1 MATAKADIFKATDRW
16 AGTAI
21 RVVVFVSIPTRLRAM
36 AGDQTGLWKPD
47 INHHLMV
54 LGWQRPVVLRLVLSI
69 AALLLGAISTAKAE
83 PGIFDDRIVFGQ
95 SAAFEGP
102 AASLGTAFRD
112 GLEAAFAEVN
122 RAGGVHGRRLELIS
136 YDDGYE
142 PERAIVNTNRLIAE
156 DAVFALIG
164 QVGTPTSRAA
174 QPIAEKN
181 DVPFVGPF
189 SGAAFLRN
197 AALTTVINMRASYDE
212 EAETLVDYLTADLG
226 FDRIAVLYQDDTFGL
241 AGLTGVTTALQNRGL
256 EPVADGTYRR
266 NTTAVK
272 RALLTIRRAEPQAVI
287 IVGAYKPTAVFIKTA
302 QDIGLDAVFAALS
315 FVGGQ
320 ALAAELGRTE
330 GTVLVSQVV
339 PLFDDRRLPLVARF
353 QDALTASAPEA
364 EAGFVALEGYIVG
377 RLVIDTLERLGPQPT
392 QAAFLALF
400 AKPAVFDI
408 DGLELTYD
416 AGDNQGSDEI
426 YLTKIRPDGSFAAV
440 DQPE

>member
-1 MATAKADIFKATDRW
+1 MATAKADIFKATGQW
-16 AGTAI
+16 TGSAI
-21 RVVVFVSIPTRLRAM
+21 PIVVFVANPTRLRAM
-36 AGDQTGLWKPD
+36 AGHLTGLWNPD
-47 INHHLMV
+47 LNHHLR
-54 LGWQRPVVLRLVLSI
+54 GPDRQWSAPVRLVISV
-69 AALLLGAISTAKAE
+69 AALLFGAICAAKAE
-83 PGIFDDRIVFGQ
+83 PGIFDDRVVFGQ

-112 GLEAAFAEVN
+112 GLQAAFAEVN

-142 PERAIVNTNRLIAE
+142 PERAIANTNRLIGE
-156 DAVFALIG
+156 DEVFALIG
-164 QVGTPTSRAA
+164 EVGTPTSRAA

-197 AALTTVINMRASYDE
+197 AALKTVINMRASYDE
-212 EAETLVDYLTADLG
+212 EAETLVDYLTANLG

-241 AGLTGVTTALQNRGL
+241 AGLAGVTTALQNRGL

-272 RALLTIRRAEPQAVI
+272 RALLTIRRADPQAII

-302 QDIGLDAVFAALS
+302 RDIGMDTVFAALS

-339 PLFDDRRLPLVARF
+339 PLFDDRSLPLVARF
-353 QDALTASAPEA
+353 RDALTASAPEA

-377 RLVIDTLERLGPQPT
+377 RLTVDALDRLGPQPNR
-392 QAAFLALF
+392 AAFLALF
-400 AKPAVFDI
+400 GKPTVFDI

-426 YLTKIRPDGSFAAV
+426 YLTKIQPDGSFAAV